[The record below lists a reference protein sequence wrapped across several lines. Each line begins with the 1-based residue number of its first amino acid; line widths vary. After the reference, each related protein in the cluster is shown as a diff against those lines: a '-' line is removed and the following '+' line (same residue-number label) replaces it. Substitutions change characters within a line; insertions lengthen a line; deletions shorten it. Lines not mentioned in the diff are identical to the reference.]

1 MFEVVTTSEMLDDAY
16 EIRKAVFVREQGVPV
31 ENEIDQFESSATHVI
46 GYDEQ
51 HSPFATGR
59 FRPYQN
65 GAKIERVAIL
75 PTHRKS
81 GYGKALMLFIEEA
94 AKNRGYQALSLNAQC
109 HAQRFYES
117 LGYKASGDIFL
128 EENIEHILMN
138 KTI

>member
-51 HSPFATGR
+51 RSPFATGR

-75 PTHRKS
+75 PTHRRS

-94 AKNRGYQALSLNAQC
+94 AKNRGYQTLSLNAQC